1 MSTYH
6 IEPNDTLAHE
16 AVHEVRKFPPDSLI
30 AIRGED
36 YDDREIVF
44 NVTDDSGYWW
54 KYVRAG
60 DWLDA
65 YERSWYE
72 FVLIQHSTRI

>member
-6 IEPNDTLAHE
+6 IEPIYDLAHE

-36 YDDREIVF
+36 YDDREKLF
-44 NVTDDSGYWW
+44 TVTDLNAGDWQ
-54 KYVRAG
+54 YVRAG
-60 DWLDA
+60 DWLA
-65 YERSWYE
+65 EYERSWYE
-72 FVLIQHSTRI
+72 